1 MASRTGC
8 DGGAVMGGGAAGFVS
23 VRARLGGAFR
33 VDAGLLVAVIRRGRR
48 GRMWLEGS
56 KQLS

>member
-1 MASRTGC
+1 
-8 DGGAVMGGGAAGFVS
+8 VS
-23 VRARLGGAFR
+23 VRARLGGPFR